1 MTAILGI
8 AAYGLLCLS
17 VGWGARVALENRR
30 REDYAPEEEF
40 WDDEEGVTIL
50 SVRDDAEYQAA
61 MAGVHEDDTA
71 VMHLTR
77 LDDGHISDTVRACE
91 VMDDE
96 VAAFL
101 ASQTAQF
108 EAIRASFMA
117 GAR

>member
-30 REDYAPEEEF
+30 RDGYAPDEGY
-40 WDDEEGVTIL
+40 WDDDEGVTIL
-50 SVRDDAEYQAA
+50 SVRDDEEYQAA

-101 ASQTAQF
+101 SKQTAEF
-108 EAIRASFMA
+108 EAIRANLLA